1 MVMLP
6 DQAVYSKVLVRTRFQ
21 TFLGEEVVVA
31 PHVAKL
37 KNGNHGKFYGGG
49 TKSNMQFNYR
59 LGINMSKCVDF
70 IEVISGLKCTLCRNT
85 TNAAVIATHAAAFL
99 SPRSAEMTRHLN
111 DVFSLCIGLMFATKN
126 LRDLGALC
134 LIQVHDHH
142 GKASEMGT
150 TGGAWSY

>member
-49 TKSNMQFNYR
+49 TKSNMQFNYT
-59 LGINMSKCVDF
+59 LGINMSKNV
-70 IEVISGLKCTLCRNT
+70 
-85 TNAAVIATHAAAFL
+85 
-99 SPRSAEMTRHLN
+99 
-111 DVFSLCIGLMFATKN
+111 
-126 LRDLGALC
+126 
-134 LIQVHDHH
+134 
-142 GKASEMGT
+142 
-150 TGGAWSY
+150 